1 MFINGGE
8 KLENIFNDQ
17 KKANVKYIVISFL
30 HELGQQLLKLPHEMV
45 DRDIGVTGT
54 TYEDIKRSY
63 IDGVEHMENLLLGL
77 TDETS
82 TYLEDIKKIE
92 SSDEFVVAKRK
103 VQHLVALADRMG
115 IMDDKVL
122 ITDIDPDNPPTLAP
136 THL

>member
-1 MFINGGE
+1 M
-8 KLENIFNDQ
+8 ENIFNDQ
-17 KKANVKYIVISFL
+17 KKANIKYIVISFL

-54 TYEDIKRSY
+54 TYDDIKRSY

-77 TDETS
+77 TDETT
-82 TYLEDIKKIE
+82 TYLDDIKKIE

-103 VQHLVALADRMG
+103 VQHLVSLADRMG

-122 ITDIDPDNPPTLAP
+122 ITDIDPENPPNSVPSAL
-136 THL
+136 

>member
-1 MFINGGE
+1 MVVRN
-8 KLENIFNDQ
+8 LENIFNDQ
-17 KKANVKYIVISFL
+17 KKANIKYIVISFL

-54 TYEDIKRSY
+54 TYDDIKRSY

-77 TDETS
+77 TDETT
-82 TYLEDIKKIE
+82 TYLDDIKKIE

-103 VQHLVALADRMG
+103 VQHLVSLADRMG

-122 ITDIDPDNPPTLAP
+122 ITDIDPENPPNSVPSAL
-136 THL
+136 

>member
-17 KKANVKYIVISFL
+17 KKANIKYIVISFL

-63 IDGVEHMENLLLGL
+63 IDGIEHMENLLLGL
-77 TDETS
+77 TDETT
-82 TYLEDIKKIE
+82 TYFEDIKKID
-92 SSDEFVVAKRK
+92 SSDEFVLAKKK